1 MPIMTMLERT
11 LKMRLEREECVSF
24 VYRKTDGSVRAARG
38 TRNLR
43 FIPVHLHP
51 KSPEDQ
57 MSPKVNYYDYENKA
71 WRSFSIGS
79 LIRIVD

>member
-1 MPIMTMLERT
+1 MPMMSMLERT

-24 VYRKTDGSVRAARG
+24 VFRKADGSMRTARG
-38 TRNLR
+38 TRNLS
-43 FIPVHLHP
+43 FIPAHLHP
-51 KSPEDQ
+51 KHPEDQ
-57 MSPKVNYYDYENKA
+57 MSPKVNYYDYDANA